1 MKTWNA
7 DLTAA
12 DAVLIG
18 ACAGSCLV
26 ATKTTCDCVCG
37 GTYHGALASAV
48 IGEVL
53 HTVHSVDASSVRTVR
68 RDKVTDFETRAAE
81 AVAAEFGLGLVVSR

>member
-1 MKTWNA
+1 MKTWNTN
-7 DLTAA
+7 LTAS

-37 GTYHGALASAV
+37 GVYHGALASAV
-48 IGEVL
+48 IGEVM
-53 HTVHSVDASSVRTVR
+53 HTVHSANTSSVRTVR
-68 RDKVTDFETRAAE
+68 RHQAADFETRAAD
-81 AVAAEFGLGLVVSR
+81 AIAAEFGHLPMVTR